1 MSTNPADDNKFIADD
16 VQAQA
21 LAENKLDPDTL
32 VEDDDTPVTSGDL
45 EIGDLDHDDEL
56 TQGSEQTFDE
66 EAVPGGE
73 DNVSGDPGDEI
84 VEPDDV
90 ASE

>member
-1 MSTNPADDNKFIADD
+1 MTNKFIADD
-16 VQAQA
+16 VEAQA

-32 VEDDDTPVTSGDL
+32 VEDDDTPVTSGDM

-56 TQGSEQTFDE
+56 GQGSAQTYDE

-73 DNVSGDPGDEI
+73 DNVVS
-84 VEPDDV
+84 EPDDEPAESNDV